1 MSRNET
7 AERSAIAYAAV
18 LNSGLIAVRASEV
31 YSYHYKNSAM
41 TKREMFADYQ
51 LHNPDSPVQVDSFGP
66 RYRQL
71 VDAGLMIEVGER
83 QCRVSK
89 RLATTWD
96 VTTKVP
102 TEKMVTNNKKSSPK
116 KFGYLRIA
124 HLESQLEQAYL
135 RIKELE
141 GRADPI
147 TDTDKDGQLGWRDVL
162 RSCLKQS

>member
-18 LNSGLIAVRASEV
+18 LHSGLIAVRAAEV

-51 LHNPDSPVQVDSFGP
+51 LHNPESSVQVDSFGP

-89 RLATTWD
+89 RLATLWD
-96 VTTKVP
+96 VTSKVP
-102 TEKMVTNNKKSSPK
+102 TEKIVTKKTKSSAN
-116 KFGYLRIA
+116 KFHLRIA
-124 HLESQLEQAYL
+124 YLEGQLEKAL
-135 RIKELE
+135 SRIKELE
-141 GRADPI
+141 GHTEPI

-162 RSCLKQS
+162 GSCLKQF